1 MTMSRKSI
9 VTVTTIGVLSII
21 GFILY
26 PKMFPSK
33 PERKILY
40 WTDSMIPGDKSDHPG
55 KSPMGMERVPVYA
68 DEGSSQQ
75 KTEESKSYYTC
86 PMHPSVHKDQPGACP
101 ICGMTLVKKTVESED
116 NANRAGDSGSITLS
130 PSKQIIANV
139 ATSVA
144 KRISLGKEI
153 RAVGKID
160 YAEPNFRQISTRFP
174 GRLDKLYLTFT
185 GEKVKS
191 GDPVADVYS
200 PEAISGQKEYL
211 LAKDSYEQVKDAT
224 DLISNGAKSLLDESR
239 QKLLRWGFTD
249 AQIDELDS
257 TKEVKPTITI
267 YSPISGTVLKKNVDP
282 QQYASAG
289 EDLYDVADLS
299 TVWLSVDVYE
309 YEMKMF
315 KVGQIMEAST
325 DSYAGKIF
333 HGAITFISPTIDP
346 SARTVRVRA
355 EFANPNGK
363 LKLGMYMNTSINVKL
378 PATVVVPATALL
390 STGNRQVVWVKKGD
404 NLFAPRLVTVGFS
417 VGNDVQILQGIDEGD
432 TVVTS
437 GGYLLDSES
446 QLETA
451 TSANSTEPT
460 DMK

>member
-1 MTMSRKSI
+1 MNRKLIFTLITI
-9 VTVTTIGVLSII
+9 VALGII
-21 GFILY
+21 GFVLY

-68 DEGSSQQ
+68 DEVSSQQ
-75 KTEESKSYYTC
+75 KTEELKPYYTC
-86 PMHPSVHKDQPGACP
+86 PMHPSVHKEQPGACP
-101 ICGMTLVKKTVESED
+101 ICGMTLVKKTVESKD
-116 NANRAGDSGSITLS
+116 NATETSDPESITVS

-139 ATSVA
+139 ATIVA
-144 KRISLGKEI
+144 TRISLEKKI

-185 GEKVKS
+185 GEKVKR

-200 PEAISGQKEYL
+200 PEAISAQKEYL

-257 TKEVKPTITI
+257 TKEVKSTIII

-282 QQYASAG
+282 QQYAVAG

-299 TVWLSVDVYE
+299 IVWLYVDVYE
-309 YEMKMF
+309 YEMEWF
-315 KVGQIMEAST
+315 KVGLTMEAST
-325 DSYAGKIF
+325 ESYPGKTF
-333 HGAITFISPTIDP
+333 HGTITFISPTIDP
-346 SARTVRVRA
+346 SSRTVRVRA
-355 EFANPNGK
+355 EFTNPNDK
-363 LKLGMYMNTSINVKL
+363 LKLDMFMNTLINIKL

-390 STGNRQVVWVKKGD
+390 STGNRQVVWIKKGV
-404 NLFAPRLVTVGFS
+404 NLFVPRLVTVGS
-417 VGNDVQILQGIDEGD
+417 HTETDVQILQGIDEGD

-451 TSANSTEPT
+451 TSTKSSEHT
-460 DMK
+460 DIK